1 MQVVTEL
8 QLERLHEEPLIYA
21 NNQNTFAYLTQ
32 SQLVLTQLEQAK
44 TVRLRV
50 RGEQV
55 LALSLEN
62 LRFVVLVMDSG

>member
-1 MQVVTEL
+1 MKVVTEL

-21 NNQNTFAYLTQ
+21 SSQNTFAYLTQ

-62 LRFVVLVMDSG
+62 LRYVVLVMDGG